1 MIHFERLQLARR
13 KEYDR
18 FLHDAQRGC
27 GYSFVNL
34 YIWGRQ
40 RAAFVQG
47 YLTVFSQFDRKAV
60 YPFPVGQGEL
70 LPVLDAIIDDARQRG
85 IPCCITGMNQADCA
99 RLEQLY
105 PGRFRIYNDRDSYD
119 YVYHIDDLAD
129 LKGRKFQRKR
139 NHVNRFYDQ
148 HPHCRLEPLTSAN
161 LEAVQDMANAW
172 YLHRQA
178 KDPDGDYHL
187 EQLAL
192 MRALADPEKLEM
204 DGLVLLE
211 GEKILAFSM
220 ASRLSPDTMDIHFEK
235 ARDTVDGAYAAINQ
249 AFAKYL
255 REKYPEIRY
264 LNRED
269 DMGLEGLR
277 KAKLSYNPAFLVEKY
292 WARLWE
298 EEDET

>member
-1 MIHFERLQLARR
+1 MIQFERLQLAQRA
-13 KEYDR
+13 KYDS
-18 FLHDAQRGC
+18 FLHTAGRGC

-34 YIWGRQ
+34 YLWGRQ
-40 RAAFVQG
+40 RAAWIGDF
-47 YLTVFSQFDRKAV
+47 LIFFSQFNRRAV
-60 YPFPVGQGEL
+60 YTFPVGWGDVQ
-70 LPVLDAIIDDARQRG
+70 PVLDAIMEDAHQRG
-85 IPCCITGMNQADCA
+85 IPCCLTGMTKADCE
-99 RLEQLY
+99 LLDKLY

-139 NHVNRFYDQ
+139 NHVNRFFLR
-148 HPHCRLEPLTSAN
+148 HPRCRFEALTPAN
-161 LEAVQDMANAW
+161 LEAVQDMASAW

-178 KDPDGDYHL
+178 ADRDGDYHL

-192 MRALADPEKLEM
+192 MRALSDPAKLDM

-211 GEKILAFSM
+211 GERILAFSM
-220 ASRLSPDTMDIHFEK
+220 ASRLSGDTMDIHFEK
-235 ARDTVDGAYAAINQ
+235 ARDDADGAYAAINQ
-249 AFAKYL
+249 AFAQYL

-277 KAKLSYNPAFLVEKY
+277 QAKLSYNPAFLVEKY

>member
-70 LPVLDAIIDDARQRG
+70 QPVLDAIIDDARQRG

-178 KDPDGDYHL
+178 RDPDGDYHL

>member
-1 MIHFERLQLARR
+1 MIRFERLQLARR
-13 KEYDR
+13 EDYDAY
-18 FLHDAQRGC
+18 LLQADRGC

-34 YIWGRQ
+34 YLWGRQ
-40 RAAFVQG
+40 RAAIVDG
-47 YLTVFSQFDRKAV
+47 YLTLFAQFNRRAV
-60 YPFPVGQGEL
+60 YPFPLGQGEI
-70 LPVLDAIIDDARQRG
+70 LPVLDAIIQDARQRG
-85 IPCCITGMNQADCA
+85 IPCCITGMTQADCEL
-99 RLEQLY
+99 LEKLY
-105 PGRFRIYNDRDSYD
+105 PGKFRIYHDRDSYD

-139 NHVNRFYDQ
+139 NHVNRFCDA
-148 HPHCRLEPLTSAN
+148 HPNCRLEPITPAN
-161 LEAVQDMANAW
+161 LEAVQDMASSW
-172 YLHRQA
+172 YLHRQQ
-178 KDPDGDYHL
+178 KDPEGDYHL

-192 MRALADPEKLEM
+192 MRALADPFKLGM

-211 GEKILAFSM
+211 GDKVLAFSL
-220 ASRLSPDTMDIHFEK
+220 ASRLREDTFDIHFEK
-235 ARDTVDGAYAAINQ
+235 ARDDVDGAYTAINQ

-255 REKYPEIRY
+255 RDKYPEVRY

-277 KAKLSYNPAFLVEKY
+277 KAKLSYNPAHLVEKY

>member
-1 MIHFERLQLARR
+1 MIQFERLQLARR
-13 KEYDR
+13 AEYDR
-18 FLHDAQRGC
+18 YLQQAGRGC
-27 GYSFVNL
+27 GYSFANL

-40 RAAFVQG
+40 RAAFVG
-47 YLTVFSQFDRKAV
+47 DFLTFFSQFNRQAV
-60 YPFPVGQGEL
+60 YPFPVGQGDVQ
-70 LPVLDAIIDDARQRG
+70 PVLDAIVEDARQRG

-192 MRALADPEKLEM
+192 MRALADLEKLGM

-220 ASRLSPDTMDIHFEK
+220 ASRLSQDTMDIHFEK
-235 ARDTVDGAYAAINQ
+235 ARDNVDGAYAAINQ

-255 REKYPEIRY
+255 REKYPEVRY

-277 KAKLSYNPAFLVEKY
+277 KAKLSYCPDRLVEKY
-292 WARLWE
+292 WACLKE
-298 EEDET
+298 EGYDC

>member
-1 MIHFERLQLARR
+1 MIQFERLQLAHRE
-13 KEYDR
+13 EYQA
-18 FLHDAQRGC
+18 FLLSADRGC
-27 GYSFVNL
+27 GYSFANL

-40 RAAFVQG
+40 RAAFTGG
-47 YLTVFSQFDRKAV
+47 YLAIFSQFDRKAV

-70 LPVLDAIIDDARQRG
+70 RPVLDAIIADAGQRG
-85 IPCCITGMNQADCA
+85 IPCCITGMTKADCDL
-99 RLEQLY
+99 LESLY
-105 PGRFRIYNDRDSYD
+105 PGRFRFYHDRDGYD
-119 YVYHIDDLAD
+119 YVYHIDDLAE

-139 NHVNRFYDQ
+139 NHVNRFFLL
-148 HPHCRLEPLTSAN
+148 HPRCRLEPLTEAN
-161 LEAVQDMANAW
+161 LEAVQDMATAW

-192 MRALADPEKLEM
+192 MRALAAPEKLGM

-235 ARDTVDGAYAAINQ
+235 ARDDVDGAYAAINQ

>member
-1 MIHFERLQLARR
+1 MIQFERLQLARR
-13 KEYDR
+13 AEYDD
-18 FLHDAQRGC
+18 FLLRADRGC

-40 RAAFVQG
+40 RAAFVDDF
-47 YLTVFSQFDRKAV
+47 LIFFSQFDRRAV
-60 YPFPVGQGEL
+60 YPFPVGDGEIR
-70 LPVLDAIIDDARQRG
+70 PVLDAIIQDAHQRG
-85 IPCCITGMNQADCA
+85 IPCCITGMKKEDCDL
-99 RLEQLY
+99 LEKLY
-105 PGRFRIYNDRDSYD
+105 PGKFRIHNDRDGYD

-139 NHVNRFYDQ
+139 NHVNRFYDA
-148 HPHCRLEPLTSAN
+148 HPNCRLEPITPAN
-161 LEAVQDMANAW
+161 LEAVQDMAASW

-192 MRALADPEKLEM
+192 MRALADPMKLGME
-204 DGLVLLE
+204 GLTLVE

-220 ASRLSPDTMDIHFEK
+220 ASRLSEDTFDIHFEK
-235 ARDTVDGAYAAINQ
+235 ARDDVDGAYTAINQ

-255 REKYPEIRY
+255 RDKYPKTRF

-277 KAKLSYNPAFLVEKY
+277 KAKLSYQPACLVEKY

>member
-1 MIHFERLQLARR
+1 MIHFERLQQAQRA
-13 KEYDR
+13 EYDR
-18 FLHDAQRGC
+18 YLQFSQRGC
-27 GYSFVNL
+27 GYSFANL

-40 RAAFVQG
+40 RCAFLNG
-47 YLTVFSQFDRKAV
+47 YLTLFSQFDRKAV

-70 LPVLDAIIDDARQRG
+70 KPVLDAIIEDARQRG
-85 IPCCITGMNQADCA
+85 IPCCITGMTQADCLL
-99 RLEQLY
+99 LEQLY
-105 PGRFRIYNDRDSYD
+105 PGRFRIYNDRDGYD
-119 YVYHIDDLAD
+119 YVYNIDDLAD

-148 HPHCRLEPLTSAN
+148 HPHCRLEPITAAN
-161 LEAVQDMANAW
+161 LEAVQDMAAAW

-192 MRALADPEKLEM
+192 MRALADPEKLGM

-255 REKYPEIRY
+255 REKYPQIRY

>member
-27 GYSFVNL
+27 GYSFVNF

-178 KDPDGDYHL
+178 RDPDGDYHL

>member
-1 MIHFERLQLARR
+1 MLTFERFQLARR
-13 KEYDR
+13 EEYQTY
-18 FLHDAQRGC
+18 LQTAGRGC
-27 GYSFVNL
+27 GYAFANL

-40 RAAFVQG
+40 RVAFTGG
-47 YLTVFSQFDRKAV
+47 YLAFFSQFNRQAV
-60 YPFPVGQGEL
+60 YPFPVGQGEIQ
-70 LPVLDAIIDDARQRG
+70 PVLDAIIADAGQRG
-85 IPCCITGMNQADCA
+85 IPCCITGMTREDCDL
-99 RLEQLY
+99 LEKLY
-105 PGRFRIYNDRDSYD
+105 PGRFRIYNDRDGYD

-139 NHVNRFYDQ
+139 NHVNRFHLL
-148 HPHCRLEPLTSAN
+148 HPRCRLEPLTSAN
-161 LEAVQDMANAW
+161 LEAVQDMATAW

-178 KDPDGDYHL
+178 KDPEGDYHL

-192 MRALADPEKLEM
+192 MRALADPQKLGM

-211 GEKILAFSM
+211 GEKILAFAM

-235 ARDTVDGAYAAINQ
+235 ARDDVDGAYAAINQ

-277 KAKLSYNPAFLVEKY
+277 KAKLSYCPAFLVEKY

>member
-1 MIHFERLQLARR
+1 MIRFERLQLLCRE
-13 KEYDR
+13 EYDK
-18 FLHDAQRGC
+18 FLLDANRGC

-40 RAAFVQG
+40 RAAFMDG
-47 YLTVFSQFDRKAV
+47 WLTLFSQFDRRAV
-60 YPFPVGQGEL
+60 YPFPVGGGNVQS
-70 LPVLDAIIDDARQRG
+70 VLDAIIHDARTRG
-85 IPCCITGMNQADCA
+85 IPCCITGLTARDCET
-99 RLEQLY
+99 LEQLY
-105 PGRFRIYNDRDSYD
+105 PGKFRIYNDRDGWD

-139 NHVNRFYDQ
+139 NHVNRFYDA
-148 HPHCRLEPLTSAN
+148 HPDCRLEPISQAN

-172 YLHRQA
+172 YVYRQE
-178 KDPDGDYHL
+178 KDPAGDYHL

-192 MRALADPEKLEM
+192 MRALADPEKLGLE
-204 DGLVLLE
+204 GLVLLE

-220 ASRLSPDTMDIHFEK
+220 ASRLSGDTFDIHFEK
-235 ARDTVDGAYAAINQ
+235 ARDDVDGAYTAINQ

-255 REKYPEIRY
+255 REKHPEVRY

-277 KAKLSYNPAFLVEKY
+277 KAKLSYQPAFLVEKY

-298 EEDET
+298 EEDEG

>member
-47 YLTVFSQFDRKAV
+47 HLTVFSQFDRKAV

-99 RLEQLY
+99 RLERLY

-178 KDPDGDYHL
+178 RDPDGDYHL